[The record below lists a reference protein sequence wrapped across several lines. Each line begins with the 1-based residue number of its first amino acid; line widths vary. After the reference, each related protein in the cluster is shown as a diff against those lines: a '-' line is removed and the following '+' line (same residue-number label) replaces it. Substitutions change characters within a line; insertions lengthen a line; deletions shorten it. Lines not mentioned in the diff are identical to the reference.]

1 MKEMENPSADMAE
14 LDIRPSSTI
23 VICGKRNEGK
33 SVLAK
38 WLLYNLV
45 QQAKVDIVYLFST
58 TEHLSHSFDCVP
70 KEFVIPTFDIPF
82 MEKII
87 SSQEKEIMKTADG
100 KDDPSIKQ
108 ILFIFDDML
117 GSVKQGSNEQ
127 LALNRLFA
135 TSRHC
140 KNSVMVISQTTKGLF
155 SPALRQNTDYLFFRK
170 INDNQLP
177 SLFESVYWPGT
188 YKSFVQFYH
197 RSTASSKFGFLAYDN
212 LTRDDQKFFLIT
224 AEQPEFNITYCAKN
238 KKGVKDAV

>member
-1 MKEMENPSADMAE
+1 MAE

-45 QQAKVDIVYLFST
+45 QQQKVDIVYLFST

-87 SSQEKEIMKTADG
+87 SSQEKEIIKMAQG
-100 KDDPSIKQ
+100 KDDPNIKQ

-127 LALNRLFA
+127 LALNRFLPRADTVKIPLWSFPKPQRGC
-135 TSRHC
+135 SRQHYAKIPITC
-140 KNSVMVISQTTKGLF
+140 FSEKIMTTNCRPF
-155 SPALRQNTDYLFFRK
+155 SKVCTGPARTNHSFNFTIGVRPVVNLAF
-170 INDNQLP
+170 
-177 SLFESVYWPGT
+177 SLT
-188 YKSFVQFYH
+188 
-197 RSTASSKFGFLAYDN
+197 T
-212 LTRDDQKFFLIT
+212 T
-224 AEQPEFNITYCAKN
+224 
-238 KKGVKDAV
+238 